1 MFILKAIALGAI
13 SGLGMSIPL
22 GPAGMESV
30 KKAIDKGFWS
40 GFQVSIGAIIADYIY
55 IFLIHFGLSKILHLN
70 KLVEGA
76 FWIVSGF
83 ILFIFNRLSKVSASE
98 KHNKNK
104 TDKVPGLINGFL
116 ITFLNPSTPSI
127 WIAFSGTM
135 MSYWVEKGPT
145 FSFFSISTMLIV
157 TILWFII
164 LNLVASKGLKKI
176 ASENVTNGASNAI
189 YWVLYI
195 LSIGFVLAG
204 LIKIFM

>member
-30 KKAIDKGFWS
+30 KKSINKGFWS

-70 KLVEGA
+70 KFVEGA
-76 FWIVSGF
+76 FWIISGI
-83 ILFIFNRLSKVSASE
+83 ILFIFNRLSKASSNE
-98 KHNKNK
+98 KINNKN

-135 MSYWVEKGPT
+135 MSYWVEKGTT
-145 FSFFSISTMLIV
+145 FSFFAIATMLTI

-164 LNLVASKGLKKI
+164 LNLVASKGLKKV
-176 ASENVTNGASNAI
+176 ASENVTSGASNAI
-189 YWVLYI
+189 YWILCI
-195 LSIGFVLAG
+195 LSIGFIIAG